1 MANSPQNKIES
12 GAQLAQELDTQQRQD
27 ILETAADVQ
36 KLLKQVERNYP
47 TEMLKQPEAVVPY
60 FIGQIEA
67 NPTLKFRLADA
78 LRVMTI
84 PAFLDIVESPFT
96 NVLNLALKS
105 WERPKE

>member
-1 MANSPQNKIES
+1 MADSPEKKIES

-27 ILETAADVQ
+27 ILNVAADIQ

-60 FIGQIEA
+60 FLNQIEA
-67 NPTLKFRLADA
+67 NPTLKYRLADA
-78 LRVMTI
+78 LKVMTI

-96 NVLNLALKS
+96 NVLNLALQS
-105 WERPKE
+105 WGRPQ